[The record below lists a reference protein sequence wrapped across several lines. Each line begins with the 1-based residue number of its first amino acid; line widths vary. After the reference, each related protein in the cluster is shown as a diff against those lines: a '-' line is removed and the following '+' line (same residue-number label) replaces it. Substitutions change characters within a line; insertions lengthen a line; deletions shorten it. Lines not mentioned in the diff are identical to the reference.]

1 MSSENVKKR
10 AVETTAD
17 RVRSAILRGEIP
29 AGADLPG
36 ERGLAAELG
45 VSRLT
50 LRSALAR
57 LETQGL
63 VQSVQGSGTRV
74 LDFRETAGIELI
86 GYLAEENLASGTL
99 PIGLLHDLLEL
110 RRMVAVELLGLVTER
125 ASSAELDALGAHLY
139 EQAKLLGDR
148 ARFVEADLQF
158 ARLVVRAS
166 HNLAL
171 ELLYNTVVRL
181 IAAQPGIELAFLAN
195 AEQTLTVYQ
204 RLLELIAAREPRR
217 VVRVARR
224 ILERLDRATLARV
237 AELMDTQRR
246 AD

>member
-1 MSSENVKKR
+1 MNAEGTKKR

-17 RVRSAILRGEIP
+17 KVRSAILRGDIR
-29 AGADLPG
+29 AGSDLPG

-57 LETQGL
+57 LETEGL
-63 VQSVQGSGTRV
+63 VHSVHGSGTRV
-74 LDFRETAGIELI
+74 LDFRETAGIDLI
-86 GYLAEENLASGTL
+86 GYLAREDLANGTL
-99 PIGLLHDLLEL
+99 PVGLLRDLLEL

-125 ASSAELDALGAHLY
+125 ASDAELDALGAHLR

-158 ARLVVRAS
+158 ARLVVRAG

-181 IAAQPGIELAFLAN
+181 IAEQPGIELAFLAN
-195 AEQTLTVYQ
+195 AEQTLVVYQ

-217 VVRVARR
+217 VVRMARR
-224 ILERLDRATLARV
+224 ILDRLDRATLARV
-237 AELMDTQRR
+237 AELLDAQRK
-246 AD
+246 AE